1 MKTLFDSV
9 GRMQEALSFHRDRHA
24 VLAGNLANLD
34 TPGFRAADLERKNE
48 DPATFA
54 VEAQAAMARTNPGH
68 MAGPADPGASGPAGV
83 VKFDDAAA
91 NPNGD
96 GNAVDLEREM
106 AKIAANKVRYATTTE
121 LVSRRMALLR
131 YTAGDG
137 T

>member
-9 GRMQEALSFHRDRHA
+9 SRMQEALSFHRDRHA

-34 TPGFRAADLERKNE
+34 TPGYRAADLERKNE

-54 VEAQAAMARTNPGH
+54 IEAQAAMARTNPGH
-68 MAGPADPGASGPAGV
+68 LAGPADVSTGSAGV
-83 VKFDDAAA
+83 VKFDDGAT
-91 NPNGD
+91 NPSGD

-106 AKIAANKVRYATTTE
+106 AKIAANKIRYATTTE

>member
-34 TPGFRAADLERKNE
+34 TPGYRAADLERNGA
-48 DPATFA
+48 DPASFA
-54 VEAQAAMARTNPGH
+54 TEAAAALARTSPGH
-68 MAGPADPGASGPAGV
+68 LAGPDGGAGPAGV
-83 VKFDDAAA
+83 VKFDAASP
-91 NPNGD
+91 NPSAD

>member
-34 TPGFRAADLERKNE
+34 TPGYRAADLERKSDE
-48 DPATFA
+48 PFSLD
-54 VEAQAAMARTNPGH
+54 AAMAVTNSAHIPVALGQ
-68 MAGPADPGASGPAGV
+68 PGPAGV
-83 VKFDDAAA
+83 IKYDDPAP
-91 NPNGD
+91 NPSGD

-106 AKIAANKVRYATTTE
+106 AKVAANKVRYATTTE

>member
-34 TPGFRAADLERKNE
+34 TPGYRAADLERKDA

-68 MAGPADPGASGPAGV
+68 MAGPADVTNGPAGV
-83 VKFDDAAA
+83 VKFDDGAA

-106 AKIAANKVRYATTTE
+106 AKIAANKIRYATTTE

>member
-34 TPGFRAADLERKNE
+34 TPGFRAADLARKSE
-48 DPATFA
+48 DPAQLAT
-54 VEAQAAMARTNPGH
+54 EADAALMRTNPAH
-68 MAGPADPGASGPAGV
+68 LAAPGGEAAPAGV
-83 VKFDDAAA
+83 LKFDDAAA
-91 NPNGD
+91 NPSAD